1 MRGEVVEVRDTGGW
15 FWDVVTRL
23 PNGHHTYRFMGKD
36 KYPDQLS
43 AFMAVTKELDQEE
56 QTNGNHC

>member
-1 MRGEVVEVRDTGGW
+1 MRAEIVEMLGW
-15 FWDVVTRL
+15 GSHWQVCIRQ
-23 PNGHHTYRFMGKD
+23 PNGHHYYRMMD
-36 KYPDQLS
+36 RRKYPDELS